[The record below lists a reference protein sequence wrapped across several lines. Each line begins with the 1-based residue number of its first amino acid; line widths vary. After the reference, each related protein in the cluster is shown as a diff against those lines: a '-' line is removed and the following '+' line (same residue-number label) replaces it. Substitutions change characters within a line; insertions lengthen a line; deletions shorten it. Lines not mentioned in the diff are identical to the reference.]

1 MSDYLT
7 NLAAR
12 ALAPVP
18 TIVPR
23 QGSLFEPVAARSGP
37 SAVGRPA
44 DDWEEGRGESS
55 EVEPHPSAA
64 RSRLFPARPRPAA
77 ESPVEASA
85 PSPVTGIP
93 QPSTWPDHSREVSAL
108 VSPVAR
114 VTKNESIAAAPPA
127 ESPTAP
133 APTPAPR
140 LWPVATDRPPPGHE
154 PAESPREE
162 PPLKEPR
169 HGLRRKVEASNVAE
183 DRGET
188 ARQSPRPVAPAR
200 EPFAPTVIASS
211 PQRPEPATAAPSHQA
226 AGPPTIRITIGR
238 VEVRAVAPAA
248 AAVAVPRAASRPRLS
263 LEDYL
268 KERSGGRR

>member
-37 SAVGRPA
+37 SAVARPA
-44 DDWEEGRGESS
+44 DDWEGGRGESV
-55 EVEPHPSAA
+55 EVEPHPTAA
-64 RSRLFPARPRPAA
+64 RSRVFPARPRPPA

-85 PSPVTGIP
+85 PLPVTGIP
-93 QPSTWPDHSREVSAL
+93 RPPTLPAHPREVSAV
-108 VSPVAR
+108 VSPVAQ
-114 VTKNESIAAAPPA
+114 VTKIESIAAAPPA
-127 ESPTAP
+127 ESSAAP
-133 APTPAPR
+133 APTPR
-140 LWPVATDRPPPGHE
+140 LWPVATDRPQSGHE

-162 PPLKEPR
+162 PFLKEPR
-169 HGLRRKVEASNVAE
+169 RGLQRKVEASNAAE
-183 DRGET
+183 DRGEN

-200 EPFAPTVIASS
+200 EPFAPTVVATS
-211 PQRPEPATAAPSHQA
+211 PQRPEPATAAPSHQS

-238 VEVRAVAPAA
+238 VEVRAVAPPA
-248 AAVAVPRAASRPRLS
+248 AAVATPRIAGRPRMS